1 MKTYFDYLKEN
12 GATDEDAKLLDT
24 PVARKAYETLQS
36 QIAAA
41 AADADARVNNYKA
54 EADKW
59 YNETILP
66 NYQTMEQKLAAA
78 SANEAR
84 ARALIL
90 ASQDEGLKKV
100 ALEMGFKPDGT
111 PATITQPTTQPNAFD
126 ASKYVTVDALNQMS
140 DSVGAGLAALQDMVL
155 EHSQLFPDRRLD
167 VRAIRAEAVAARK
180 NVYDYWEQKFGVP
193 AARTARAEAE
203 KKIYEDRIRKEERD
217 KTVAE
222 LASQYANPNTVPAS
236 SSSNIF
242 TPRPSAGREK
252 APWEAGLAG
261 AEGSNDRVAKAAKL
275 FVEKQAARTN

>member
-1 MKTYFDYLKEN
+1 MTYAEMLRAN
-12 GATDEDAKLLDT
+12 GATEEEVKLLDV
-24 PVARKAYETLQS
+24 PSARKAFDAQ
-36 QIAAA
+36 QAAIAAA
-41 AADADARVNNYKA
+41 TADAEARVNSYKE

-59 YNETILP
+59 YNNTILP
-66 NYQTMEQKLAAA
+66 NYTKMEQERAAA
-78 SANEAR
+78 LANESR

-90 ASQDEGLKKV
+90 ASTDEGLKKV
-100 ALEMGFKPDGT
+100 AADMGFKPDGT
-111 PATITQPTTQPNAFD
+111 PAAAPANPAAPNSFD

-193 AARTARAEAE
+193 AARTAREEAA
-203 KKIYEDRIRKEERD
+203 KKAHDDAIRKEERD

-242 TPRPSAGREK
+242 TPRPSAGRDK
-252 APWEAGLAG
+252 APWESSLDG
-261 AEGSNDRVAKAAKL
+261 ANGSNDRVAKAAKL